1 MSFDLWGGVRIPIVL
16 LSGEVNSGKTL
27 WGLLADPNCRKPGV
41 SATTIWWDNEGSAET
56 YAGSLNFDWRDVRS
70 AVADGYHLRT
80 QKAGPNDPKW
90 RRILIETA
98 DVNDSPSASLFRAW
112 YLHLLSIE
120 PGRYAVG
127 GVDTF
132 TPIQEGL
139 IEWLRRHPEAFG
151 RTAGQYDKASSMFL
165 WPDVKTMLGY
175 ILTTD
180 CRLRFSTFVL
190 TLHLKN
196 EWAGGA
202 KTGQRIAEGLDT
214 LDKLATLHLRLDRTP
229 PAKNK
234 DAPRKPSAIVVKERL
249 VSFGATAEEDR
260 PILPPRLPDASPDAI
275 RAYIAAP
282 PDFANLK
289 PAERMPDQSLTEDQR
304 LQIAAATAADN
315 RAAEETAM
323 TRLEMMRRAA
333 GVSSIAMPAHGH
345 GTCDAGA
352 APLQTESLAGPSA
365 SSTATPAPRAVA
377 PAAPA
382 DTGPKMATA
391 GQIKELE
398 DRLMKTFST
407 PEEGRA
413 WFLSGSGGLRPAD
426 LTESAMT
433 DCLAALCRLQS
444 ERVQSAAAAKLAA
457 ASPAAAAAVV
467 TQPPAMPPVPP
478 DGLATQEQR
487 DTIRRLSEAIG
498 LTQEYHI
505 AWLTARGVNS
515 YRSLSF
521 EAAQSRIEELESGTV
536 TCNSPIP
543 ADDEIPF

>member
-1 MSFDLWGGVRIPIVL
+1 VSFDLWGGVRIPIVL
-16 LSGEVNSGKTL
+16 LSGEIKCGKSL
-27 WGLLADPNCRKPGV
+27 WGLLVDPNCRRPRSEV
-41 SATTIWWDNEGSAET
+41 QPTTIWWDVEGSAET
-56 YAGSLNFDWRDVRS
+56 YAGSLNFDWKDVRK
-70 AVADGYHLRT
+70 AVSDGYHLRVA
-80 QKAGPNDPKW
+80 KAGPNDPKW
-90 RRILIETA
+90 RRILMETA

-151 RTAGQYDKASSMFL
+151 RTSVQYDKASSMFL
-165 WPDVKTMLGY
+165 WPDVKTMLSY
-175 ILTTD
+175 ILATD
-180 CRLRFSTFVL
+180 CRLLFETFVL
-190 TLHLKN
+190 TVHLKN

-202 KTGQRIAEGLDT
+202 KTGQRVAEGLDV
-214 LDKLATLHLRLDRTP
+214 LGKLASVILRLDRTP
-229 PAKNK
+229 KAKEK
-234 DAPRKPSAIVVKERL
+234 DPPQKPSAIVGGLSRL
-249 VSFGATAEEDR
+249 MRFGATAEEDR

-304 LQIAAATAADN
+304 LQIAAATAAN
-315 RAAEETAM
+315 NLAAEETAM

-333 GVSSIAMPAHGH
+333 GAPSAAVVS
-345 GTCDAGA
+345 GA
-352 APLQTESLAGPSA
+352 SPLQTESLAGPSA
-365 SSTATPAPRAVA
+365 SVPDSRDSVPPDDGPA
-377 PAAPA
+377 
-382 DTGPKMATA
+382 MATA
-391 GQIKELE
+391 AQIRELE
-398 DRLMKTFST
+398 QRLEKTFPT
-407 PEEGRA
+407 PEEGRE
-413 WFLSGSGGLRPAD
+413 WFLKGSGGVRPAE
-426 LTESAMT
+426 LSESAMA

-444 ERVQSAAAAKLAA
+444 ERIQEAAAAKLAA
-457 ASPAAAAAVV
+457 AEVAVNESWSAADAVAITAALLS
-467 TQPPAMPPVPP
+467 THSP

-487 DTIRRLSEAIG
+487 DAIRRLSEAIG
-498 LTQEYHI
+498 LTKEYHE

-543 ADDEIPF
+543 TTEETPF

>member
-41 SATTIWWDNEGSAET
+41 PATTIWWDNEGSAET

-70 AVADGYHLRT
+70 AVADGFHLRT
-80 QKAGPNDPKW
+80 AKAGPNDPKW

-98 DVNDSPSASLFRAW
+98 GVNDSPSASLFRAW

-151 RTAGQYDKASSMFL
+151 RTAGQYDKVSSMFL

-175 ILTTD
+175 ILATD
-180 CRLRFSTFVL
+180 CRLRFATFVL
-190 TLHLKN
+190 TVHLKN
-196 EWAGGA
+196 EWSGGA
-202 KTGQRIAEGLDT
+202 KTGHRIAEGLDV

-229 PAKNK
+229 PAKGK

-249 VSFGATAEEDR
+249 VNFGATAEEDR

-275 RAYIAAP
+275 RAYILAP

-315 RAAEETAM
+315 RAAEESAM

-333 GVSSIAMPAHGH
+333 SGQSETVPS
-345 GTCDAGA
+345 GA

-365 SSTATPAPRAVA
+365 PPAAKSRATSMATPS
-377 PAAPA
+377 
-382 DTGPKMATA
+382 
-391 GQIKELE
+391 QIHELE
-398 DRLMKTFST
+398 QRLEKTFAN
-407 PEEGRA
+407 PQEGRD
-413 WFLSGSGGLRPAD
+413 WFLAGSGGLKPAE
-426 LTESAMT
+426 LTESAMA

-457 ASPAAAAAVV
+457 TSHAKQTA
-467 TQPPAMPPVPP
+467 TPP

-487 DTIRRLSEAIG
+487 DTIRRLSDAIG
-498 LTQEYHI
+498 LTQEHHV
-505 AWLTARGVNS
+505 AWLSSRGVNS

-521 EAAQSRIEELESGTV
+521 EMAQSRVEELESGAV
-536 TCNSPIP
+536 SCSSPIP
-543 ADDEIPF
+543 TLDGIPF